1 MCSSIYDG
9 RTSDFP
15 VSTDGWEPI
24 HTVEQGAMTGMLPRR
39 CGGGG
44 RLFLWRCMHCV
55 RCVGCWWW
63 WAGEGAV
70 LLACRDCDWCTWVC
84 VECVSVEVIGVW
96 DVLPSCWGG
105 VCNSWPGGNCCVW
118 TSPPL
123 SSEFGRQA
131 LTLLFHLLCFL
142 LFSAPGVRRMG
153 GFSCSWGLLG
163 VGGMCD
169 KTGALQGGGVVRG
182 SPARVS
188 RALGYIRD
196 GQCRV
201 ARWRGRRFPVTA
213 VLPCWGRRRTP
224 QFRLISVMLLT
235 HMDGHM
241 QTCTTSGRITF
252 VGSLLCCSTL

>member
-9 RTSDFP
+9 RSSDFP
-15 VSTDGWEPI
+15 VITDGWEPI
-24 HTVEQGAMTGMLPRR
+24 HTVEQGAMTGMLPWRR
-39 CGGGG
+39 GAGCLCGSACTVWDALVMAG
-44 RLFLWRCMHCV
+44 RWRSCPPGMQRLWLVYVSV
-55 RCVGCWWW
+55 RGVR
-63 WAGEGAV
+63 ES
-70 LLACRDCDWCTWVC
+70 
-84 VECVSVEVIGVW
+84 VSVEVTGVW

-131 LTLLFHLLCFL
+131 LTLLFHLLCLL

-153 GFSCSWGLLG
+153 GFSSSWGLLG

-169 KTGALQGGGVVRG
+169 KTGALQGSGVVRG

-188 RALGYIRD
+188 RALGYVRD

-201 ARWRGRRFPVTA
+201 ARWRGRRVPVTA

-224 QFRLISVMLLT
+224 QFRLISVTLLT
-235 HMDGHM
+235 HVDGHM
-241 QTCTTSGRITF
+241 QTCTRSGRITF